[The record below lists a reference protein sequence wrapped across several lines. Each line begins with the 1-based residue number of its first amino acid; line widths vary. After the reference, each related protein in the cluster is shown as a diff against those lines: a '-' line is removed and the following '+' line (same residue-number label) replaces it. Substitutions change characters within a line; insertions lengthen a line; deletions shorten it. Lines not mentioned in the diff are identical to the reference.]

1 MKGIIMKLHEILNT
15 FITIVL
21 LATIFLY
28 WFVLYPELEK
38 PEILVGNGVR
48 VTYDFGTDVM
58 RIEAEERFDPNK
70 LAIPQI
76 QKAFDDYNQVYT
88 DRKNK
93 MTINLDKVYWP
104 ALFDPMIKLEGTNGS
119 MSFVHIDNIKSFEQ
133 QDDGTYTAKF
143 HQGVQQIIW
152 LKKPDEFTCRRIM
165 AKIEPE
171 ASWEDVEV
179 IWTNR

>member
-1 MKGIIMKLHEILNT
+1 MKLHEILNT

-76 QKAFDDYNQVYT
+76 QNAFDDYNQVYT
-88 DRKNK
+88 DRKN
-93 MTINLDKVYWP
+93 I
-104 ALFDPMIKLEGTNGS
+104 
-119 MSFVHIDNIKSFEQ
+119 
-133 QDDGTYTAKF
+133 
-143 HQGVQQIIW
+143 
-152 LKKPDEFTCRRIM
+152 
-165 AKIEPE
+165 AKIEPK

-179 IWTNR
+179 IWINR